1 MKKIGCQKIIK
12 DEILAK
18 EESIKF
24 FKKIKEQSL
33 FCKEITVSSTIK
45 IADKKSDMSFKYE
58 NVQIEPTD
66 VHIKDDNIQ
75 IDVFDKFAFFINTNC
90 TNFKFNLQEI
100 PSENSTI
107 LCIRYDTNDIIKNI
121 IYISF

>member
-12 DEILAK
+12 DEMLAK

-24 FKKIKEQSL
+24 FKKIKEQPL

-58 NVQIEPTD
+58 NVQIKPTD

>member
-1 MKKIGCQKIIK
+1 MKKIGYQKIIK

-107 LCIRYDTNDIIKNI
+107 LCIRYDINDIIKNI